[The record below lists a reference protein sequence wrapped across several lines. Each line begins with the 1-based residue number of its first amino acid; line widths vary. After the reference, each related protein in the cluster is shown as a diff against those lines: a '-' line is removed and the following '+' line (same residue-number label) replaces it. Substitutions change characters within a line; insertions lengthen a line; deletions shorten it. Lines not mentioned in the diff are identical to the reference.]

1 MYKYKIKVMI
11 GNHATGILPGVYG
24 VEVFDEVDR
33 LNLLA
38 ASMNSLSVYLVEVL
52 H

>member
-11 GNHATGILPGVYG
+11 GNHTGILPGLYG
-24 VEVFDEVDR
+24 AEVFDEVDR

>member
-1 MYKYKIKVMI
+1 MRSYKIKVMI
-11 GNHATGILPGVYG
+11 GNQVGYLPGLFHH
-24 VEVFDEVDR
+24 EVFDEVDR

-38 ASMNSLSVYLVEVL
+38 ACIGSLSVYLVEVL

>member
-11 GNHATGILPGVYG
+11 GNHTGILPGVYG

-33 LNLLA
+33 LNIIA
-38 ASMNSLSVYLVEVL
+38 ARMNSAAVYLVEVL

>member
-11 GNHATGILPGVYG
+11 CNHTGILPGVYG
-24 VEVFDEVDR
+24 AEVFDEVDR

-38 ASMNSLSVYLVEVL
+38 ASMDSLSVYLVEVL